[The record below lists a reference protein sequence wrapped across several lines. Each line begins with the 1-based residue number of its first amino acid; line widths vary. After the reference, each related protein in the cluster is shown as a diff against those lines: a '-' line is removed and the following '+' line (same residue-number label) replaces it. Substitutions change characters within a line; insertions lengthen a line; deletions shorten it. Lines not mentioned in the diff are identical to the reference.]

1 MHSAAFST
9 SCIILPLQRISC
21 PWLCLKCIS
30 LALKASQPLNSE
42 NFNIFT
48 DTALLQLDYRKIATM
63 YGQGATYDS
72 IEGRFRII
80 RKEAA
85 AMKAEIESGARPAA
99 PPRNTNAGGGN
110 SGTTTPKKPRT
121 ATKKDKTIAGRVT
134 KSNASTPSKKNT
146 NGDVASAI
154 KQEQDSAASSFSL
167 MDDADGE
174 GEDMMDG
181 NVFFDM
187 NVGGEQGYLG
197 V

>member
-1 MHSAAFST
+1 
-9 SCIILPLQRISC
+9 
-21 PWLCLKCIS
+21 
-30 LALKASQPLNSE
+30 
-42 NFNIFT
+42 
-48 DTALLQLDYRKIATM
+48 
-63 YGQGATYDS
+63 
-72 IEGRFRII
+72 
-80 RKEAA
+80 
-85 AMKAEIESGARPAA
+85 MKAEIESGARPAA